1 MFQFAALA
9 TITYGFSDGQFGNP
23 GIIACLTA
31 TPGLSQPSAPFKAS

>member
-9 TITYGFSDGQFGNP
+9 ITTYGFSGDQFGNP
-23 GIIACLTA
+23 GLIACLTA